1 MHIATFQHLLE
12 EEPQR
17 RHSHLDRAGCELSF
31 LQQEPLES
39 LHLRGSQSI
48 RRLTEILCELF
59 DREDVASNCGGWIVV
74 AVGVLHHPLALWFVL
89 GLLFSSYFLF
99 PSPHF
104 KPAARLLGWV

>member
-17 RHSHLDRAGCELSF
+17 RHSHLHRAGCELSL

-39 LHLRGSQSI
+39 LHVRGSQSI

-59 DREDVASNCGGWIVV
+59 DRENVATNCGGGIVGGP
-74 AVGVLHHPLALWFVL
+74 GVLHPPPSLVCLVGPLLCSPFFFPPSSGRSAL
-89 GLLFSSYFLF
+89 
-99 PSPHF
+99 
-104 KPAARLLGWV
+104 